1 MFIKNLKRGGAGGFY
16 FGRIPNNFFS
26 SLQHLVN
33 PFLQILENELKNF
46 SLGFL

>member
-1 MFIKNLKRGGAGGFY
+1 MFIKDLKRGGAGGFY
-16 FGRIPNNFFS
+16 FGRIPNNFF